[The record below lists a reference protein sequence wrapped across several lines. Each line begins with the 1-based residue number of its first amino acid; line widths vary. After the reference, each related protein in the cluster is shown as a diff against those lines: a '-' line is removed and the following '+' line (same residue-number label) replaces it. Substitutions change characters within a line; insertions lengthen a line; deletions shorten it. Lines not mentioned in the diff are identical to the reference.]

1 MNSPLSKAGSPLS
14 RTRRQTGA
22 SGTVADARQS
32 RVEPGMVERLFSEGK
47 ALCDVGRYDE
57 AEDKWKQVLQ
67 VARSAFFGAT
77 AHHPACGSARSSLCA
92 CAAHCFLLTR
102 QRACHPRGWQL
113 EQNDTRTLLHYAVML
128 RDKVHDSKKDPE
140 RAEQLLQQAMG
151 ESNIFVS
158 IGLTSPARSSELA
171 KQPKLRSPKKD
182 IERWEF
188 RRAGLRSHVEFHDL
202 KTLRR
207 QIQAME
213 DSTAP
218 EHEEDEEGDYEDDEL
233 DSPVSVVQRRP
244 LSGEQ
249 QAKGSSD
256 EGATRARDDTEEAA
270 AKA

>member
-1 MNSPLSKAGSPLS
+1 
-14 RTRRQTGA
+14 
-22 SGTVADARQS
+22 
-32 RVEPGMVERLFSEGK
+32 
-47 ALCDVGRYDE
+47 
-57 AEDKWKQVLQ
+57 
-67 VARSAFFGAT
+67 
-77 AHHPACGSARSSLCA
+77 
-92 CAAHCFLLTR
+92 
-102 QRACHPRGWQL
+102 
-113 EQNDTRTLLHYAVML
+113 ML

-188 RRAGLRSHVEFHDL
+188 HRAGLRSNIEFHDL

-218 EHEEDEEGDYEDDEL
+218 EDEQGEEEEYEDDDL
-233 DSPVSVVQRRP
+233 DSPMSVVQRRP
-244 LSGEQ
+244 LTGEQ
-249 QAKGSSD
+249 QAKGSGE
-256 EGATRARDDTEEAA
+256 EGATKARDDAEDAA
-270 AKA
+270 QA